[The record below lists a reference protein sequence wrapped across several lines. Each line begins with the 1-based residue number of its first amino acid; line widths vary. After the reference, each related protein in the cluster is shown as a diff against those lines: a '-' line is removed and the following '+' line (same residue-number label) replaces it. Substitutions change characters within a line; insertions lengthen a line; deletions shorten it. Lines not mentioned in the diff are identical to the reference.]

1 MSLVTDALPGALSTL
16 AATGVIT
23 LATAACTRLRARR
36 ASAATTAATEAQ
48 RQLRRYTLLR
58 TTGPDGTPVYYA
70 STRPPGT
77 VVTHPVDGHP
87 QPFELTDIPL
97 GDGTYAA
104 EPL

>member
-1 MSLVTDALPGALSTL
+1 MLSTL

-36 ASAATTAATEAQ
+36 ASAATALAEAQ

-58 TTGPDGTPVYYA
+58 TTGPDGTPVHYA

-77 VVTHPVDGHP
+77 IVTYPVDGHP
-87 QPFELTDIPL
+87 QPFELTDVPL
-97 GDGTYAA
+97 SDATYAA